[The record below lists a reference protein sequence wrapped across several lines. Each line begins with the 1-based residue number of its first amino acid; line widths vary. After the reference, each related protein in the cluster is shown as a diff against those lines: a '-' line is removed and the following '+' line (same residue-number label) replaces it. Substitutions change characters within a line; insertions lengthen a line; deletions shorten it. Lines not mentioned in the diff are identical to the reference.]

1 MVIAKREKERCVC
14 ERRGGGERRMM
25 NFKVRISVIHM
36 NHSNKS
42 LVKKIRS
49 VNEKNSF
56 DLIEVS
62 TIEISTCVLKWYL
75 L

>member
-1 MVIAKREKERCVC
+1 VC
-14 ERRGGGERRMM
+14 ERERERGERRMM

-49 VNEKNSF
+49 VKKNSF

-62 TIEISTCVLKWYL
+62 TLEISTCVLKWYL